1 MVSCTRA
8 INAAHRHTGHT
19 QADAGTDEGSRV
31 DDSASVRACIVT
43 SELEERAG
51 HADDEPS
58 GDAASGGRIATTR
71 CRQDADSNRAV

>member
-1 MVSCTRA
+1 MPRIGIRRA
-8 INAAHRHTGHT
+8 

-51 HADDEPS
+51 RADDEPS